1 MTTLSRRKLLAVL
14 GGTVGFASV
23 AGGGYWLRRRALGCH
38 TALEATHGYTNAV
51 TDIWSEPVFTD
62 GRAYVSEGTG
72 IIRMSSDSRQF
83 RLIALD
89 DRGEP
94 QWITRLDLE
103 GGIGRPLITEDQ
115 VVAPTGG
122 NTLVS
127 CDRETGR
134 VQWTLNAGNNDDGH
148 MSSIAVDHD
157 DHVLVVTND
166 PDAHGLSGGSHLLSV
181 STSGEIEWTTEV
193 DEVSRG
199 LTLREGLV
207 VVATRDGTVAS
218 FEPETADQQWST
230 DLDGAAGWQSTPVWF
245 GNHLWIP
252 RGDGLVNI
260 LDPEDGIPQTQ
271 FGERIELDDDTLS
284 NVTPIVVVDDERLL
298 MGNDDGS
305 LTAYDLNLT
314 QQWEYNGSTQIAA
327 IDTVDTRIAVLD
339 QRGQYTE
346 LDAETGEAHRSF
358 LLAVRQR
365 DDWCGFD
372 PSSER
377 FRGLAVM
384 SRQSIVATGRMF
396 GTQFFRLP
404 RRER

>member
-23 AGGGYWLRRRALGCH
+23 AGGGYWLRRGDLGCH

-51 TDIWSEPVFTD
+51 TDIWSEPVVAD
-62 GRAYVSEGTG
+62 GRVYISEGSG

-83 RLIALD
+83 RLLALD
-89 DRGEP
+89 ERGEP
-94 QWITRLDLE
+94 QWVTRLDLE
-103 GGIGRPLITEDQ
+103 GGIGRPLITEDR
-115 VVAPTGG
+115 VVVPTGG
-122 NTLVS
+122 NTLVG

-134 VQWTLNAGNNDDGH
+134 VQWTLDAGNNDDGH
-148 MSSIAVDHD
+148 MSNIAVDHD
-157 DHVLVVTND
+157 DHILVVTNE

-199 LTLREGLV
+199 LALQEELV
-207 VVATRDGTVAS
+207 VVATRDGTVS
-218 FEPETADQQWST
+218 GFDPKTGDQQWST
-230 DLDGAAGWQSTPVWF
+230 DLDGAVGWQSTPMWF
-245 GNHLWIP
+245 GDHLWIP
-252 RGDGLVNI
+252 REDGLVSVLNAT
-260 LDPEDGIPQTQ
+260 DGTRQTQ
-271 FGERIELDDDTLS
+271 FGEPIEFDDDSLS
-284 NVTPIVVVDDERLL
+284 NVTPVVVVDDERLL
-298 MGNDDGS
+298 MGSDNGS
-305 LTAYDLNLT
+305 VTAYSPDLS
-314 QQWEYNGSTQIAA
+314 QQWEYDGGTQIAA
-327 IDTVDTRIAVLD
+327 IDTVDSRIAVLD

-346 LDAETGEAHRSF
+346 LDAETGETYRSF

-384 SRQSIVATGRMF
+384 SRQSIVATGQMF

-404 RRER
+404 RRE